1 MVGSWPYWFS
11 GGHFMGAMYGRIS
24 LLFLTNDPGGGA
36 FDLGAVFVEVRGT
49 QRLTRDNCATFF
61 TDTLPVAR

>member
-1 MVGSWPYWFS
+1 
-11 GGHFMGAMYGRIS
+11 MGAMYGRIS

-49 QRLTRDNCATFF
+49 QRLTRDNCATVF